1 MYLAILYHP
10 NNEFA
15 RATEE
20 LVEDMKAQ
28 TDKQVVFIDVD
39 TKDGSVKANNY
50 GVIDYPAFIVLT
62 DDGQPYYMWQ
72 GPVLPAISEVVS
84 YLNI

>member
-10 NNEFA
+10 NNEYA
-15 RATEE
+15 RAAEE
-20 LVEDMKAQ
+20 LVEDMRTQ
-28 TDKQVVFIDVD
+28 TDKKTVFIDVD
-39 TKDGSVKANNY
+39 TKDGSVKASNY

-72 GPVLPAISEVVS
+72 GPILPSIAEIVS